1 MHDRRRVQE
10 ELIDDEA
17 LAFTEF
23 QGGTELGGG
32 QSESERLFIASLRVI
47 FVFPVRKI
55 ADEGLSW
62 RAFMIFS
69 SLPGREN
76 RNSSQQ
82 GATSRV
88 EHISAKQSR

>member
-17 LAFTEF
+17 FTGF

-55 ADEGLSW
+55 ADEGLSHGVL
-62 RAFMIFS
+62 S
-69 SLPGREN
+69 
-76 RNSSQQ
+76 
-82 GATSRV
+82 
-88 EHISAKQSR
+88 